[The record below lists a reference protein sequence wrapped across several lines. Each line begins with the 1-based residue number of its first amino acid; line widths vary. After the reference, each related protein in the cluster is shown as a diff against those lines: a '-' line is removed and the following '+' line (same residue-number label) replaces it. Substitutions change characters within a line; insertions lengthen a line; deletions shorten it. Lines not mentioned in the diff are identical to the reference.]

1 MSASAKLIDQGFSL
15 TLSRTGGLVVSPASR
30 LDEPTRGYIKA
41 NIRALTQEL
50 APRHRAWKLTFN
62 DGAGCFALWPSGCT
76 REEMTERVNWQF
88 GAERIKSLDPAG

>member
-1 MSASAKLIDQGFSL
+1 MSASAQLIDQGFSL

-41 NIRALTQEL
+41 HLRALTQEL

-88 GAERIKSLDPAG
+88 GADRIQSLEPTR